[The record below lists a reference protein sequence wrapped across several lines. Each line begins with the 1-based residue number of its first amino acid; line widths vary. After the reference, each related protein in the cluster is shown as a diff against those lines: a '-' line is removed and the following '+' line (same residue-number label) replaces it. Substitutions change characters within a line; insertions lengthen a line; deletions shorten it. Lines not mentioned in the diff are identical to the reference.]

1 MCPSRRPDPRSVRE
15 LVDGLSA
22 SHFNERALALAEL
35 VGRGRASTAAL
46 VEALATAR
54 GELRARVAQGLAEI
68 ADPDTADVLAAL
80 LDDADEQ
87 LRARAAQGLQRI
99 GDARALD
106 ALLRTID
113 DYPDILREPDTLST
127 DGLTDLGPAVLPS
140 VVPLLKAPGLM
151 TRARAFLVVRRLVAQ
166 LAAGRDWQAL
176 WIELGRYLP
185 DAPQPLR
192 DAAADRWLQWVAR
205 QSS

>member
-1 MCPSRRPDPRSVRE
+1 MSPRPPDSRGVRE

-22 SHFNERALALAEL
+22 SHFNDRALALAEL
-35 VGRGRASTAAL
+35 VRRGRDSTSAL
-46 VEALATAR
+46 LEAFATAR

-68 ADPDTADVLAAL
+68 ADPSTADVLAAM
-80 LDDADEQ
+80 LDDPDGEV
-87 LRARAAQGLQRI
+87 RARGAQGLVRI
-99 GDARALD
+99 GDPRALD

-113 DYPDILREPDTLST
+113 DYPDIMREPDTLST

-151 TRARAFLVVRRLVAQ
+151 TRARAFLILRRLVPG
-166 LAAGRDWQAL
+166 LAAQRDWQQL
-176 WIELGRYLP
+176 WIQLGRYLP

-192 DAAADRWLQWVAR
+192 DAAADQWVDWVGR
-205 QSS
+205 QSC